1 MKKPIYIIVEAMG
14 YEGEEAHYEMRGAYL
29 DEQKAHDCC
38 DILNEQLEA
47 DYKFANDLVNLGY
60 YSQAEV
66 MYDYDQYLVEE
77 LDIYD
82 WDITKSMKK
91 SKEEIAKQW
100 QMDIPKEEQNSE
112 DSAVTNNEAVEDIKE
127 DEGD

>member
-1 MKKPIYIIVEAMG
+1 
-14 YEGEEAHYEMRGAYL
+14 
-29 DEQKAHDCC
+29 
-38 DILNEQLEA
+38 
-47 DYKFANDLVNLGY
+47 
-60 YSQAEV
+60 

-100 QMDIPKEEQNSE
+100 LTDIPKEEQNSE